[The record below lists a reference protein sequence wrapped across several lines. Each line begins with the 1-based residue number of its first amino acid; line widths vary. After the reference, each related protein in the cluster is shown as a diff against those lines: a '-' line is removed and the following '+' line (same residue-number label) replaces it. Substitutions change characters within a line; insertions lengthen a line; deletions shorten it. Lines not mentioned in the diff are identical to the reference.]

1 MNKKISILTPIR
13 IGMVVILLVFIIL
26 LQVGNKN
33 SNSTLNAVTDSVIK
47 AIKVEGMEESSN
59 RMFKKFYGLNA
70 SDYEGVTLY
79 APVTNMNA
87 EELLI
92 IKLKDRSQA
101 ESVTEAINSR
111 LETQKSSF
119 EGYGIEQF
127 DLLENHILDVQ
138 GNFILYIV
146 HPDATKADQAFRT
159 LCTALV

>member
-47 AIKVEGMEESSN
+47 AIKVEGMEESNN

-146 HPDATKADQAFRT
+146 HPDATKADQAFRSS
-159 LCTALV
+159 L

>member
-1 MNKKISILTPIR
+1 MNKKISFLTPVR
-13 IGMVVILLVFIIL
+13 IGMVVILLIFIIL
-26 LQVGNKN
+26 LQVGSKN
-33 SNSTLNAVTDSVIK
+33 SSSSISAVTKSVIK
-47 AIKVEGMEESSN
+47 SIKVDGMEESSN
-59 RMFKKFYGLNA
+59 RLFKIFYGLNA
-70 SDYEGVTLY
+70 NDYEGVTLY

-92 IKLKDRSQA
+92 IKLKDSSQA
-101 ESVTEAINSR
+101 EAVTKAINSR

-146 HPDATKADQAFRT
+146 HPEAAKADQAFRNS
-159 LCTALV
+159 L

>member
-1 MNKKISILTPIR
+1 MTPIR
-13 IGMVVILLVFIIL
+13 IGMVVILLAFIIL
-26 LQVGNKN
+26 LQIGNKN

-47 AIKVEGMEESSN
+47 SIKVDGMEESSN
-59 RMFKKFYGLNA
+59 RLFKKFYGLNA
-70 SDYEGVTLY
+70 NDYEGVTLY
-79 APVTNMNA
+79 VPITNMNA

-92 IKLKDRSQA
+92 IKLKDRFQA
-101 ESVTEAINSR
+101 ESVTKAINSR

-146 HPDATKADQAFRT
+146 HPDAAKADQAFRNS
-159 LCTALV
+159 L